1 MTTHDVFVTG
11 GTGYLGRPLI
21 ERLLHRGHRVR
32 ALARAQSIGKLP
44 SGTHPVIG
52 NALDASSFCEMVPP
66 ADTLL
71 HLVGV
76 PHPNPAKAKAFRAVD
91 LASIQT
97 SVDVATRSGIRHFVY
112 VSVAHPAPVMR
123 AYIAVR
129 QEAESL
135 IRQSGLNAT
144 LLRPWYVLGPGRW
157 WPYALKPLY
166 ALFERLPTT
175 HAAAQRLG
183 LVTRTQ
189 MVMALVVAL
198 EDPPRGVRVLEVPEI
213 RAASFKTAAP

>member
-1 MTTHDVFVTG
+1 
-11 GTGYLGRPLI
+11 
-21 ERLLHRGHRVR
+21 
-32 ALARAQSIGKLP
+32 
-44 SGTHPVIG
+44 
-52 NALDASSFCEMVPP
+52 MVPP
-66 ADTLL
+66 ADTML

-76 PHPNPAKAKAFRAVD
+76 PHPNPAKAKAFRAID

-175 HAAAQRLG
+175 RAAAQRLG

-189 MVMALVVAL
+189 MVMALVGAL

-213 RAASFKTAAP
+213 RGASFKAAAT

>member
-1 MTTHDVFVTG
+1 
-11 GTGYLGRPLI
+11 
-21 ERLLHRGHRVR
+21 
-32 ALARAQSIGKLP
+32 
-44 SGTHPVIG
+44 
-52 NALDASSFCEMVPP
+52 
-66 ADTLL
+66 
-71 HLVGV
+71 
-76 PHPNPAKAKAFRAVD
+76 
-91 LASIQT
+91 
-97 SVDVATRSGIRHFVY
+97 
-112 VSVAHPAPVMR
+112 MR

-175 HAAAQRLG
+175 RAAAQRLG
-183 LVTRTQ
+183 LVSRTQ
-189 MVMALVVAL
+189 MVMALVGAL

-213 RAASFKTAAP
+213 RGASFKAAAT